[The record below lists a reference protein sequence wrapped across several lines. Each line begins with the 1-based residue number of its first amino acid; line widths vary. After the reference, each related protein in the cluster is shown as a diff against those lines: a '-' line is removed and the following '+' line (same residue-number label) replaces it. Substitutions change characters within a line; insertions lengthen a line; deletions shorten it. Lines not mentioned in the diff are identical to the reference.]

1 MEREFLNL
9 QNTNISASLN
19 KVLNTEK
26 VESFGDLGKLIQAN
40 LCKIKLQAKDNLQQ
54 AKKSFIKEN
63 SKMEKQKVKEWW
75 LRIIDYYGLN
85 VKTDKYKI

>member
-9 QNTNISASLN
+9 QNTNISVNL
-19 KVLNTEK
+19 KKILNTEK
-26 VESFGDLGKLIQAN
+26 VESFGDPGKLIQGN
-40 LCKIKLQAKDNLQQ
+40 LFKIKLQAKDNLLQ
-54 AKKSFIKEN
+54 AKKQFIKEN
-63 SKMEKQKVKEWW
+63 SKMEKQKVKELS